1 MAEQNEV
8 QIRFTASTGEAVA
21 KIGDVHEAL
30 ASLTQPVADVAGAL
44 GGLRSAFATALAP
57 STVTEARKA
66 FDDLNEHVASM
77 GTQIKLLHQGLA
89 ERKIVLQAE
98 AQQFAITQNQKFALL
113 KDETE
118 KEYKAELELLNKK
131 IELGNL
137 EGKAK
142 QQVLDKI
149 ALLNAKHN
157 TDMVRLDAQ
166 AIAEQASE
174 WNKALSMITS
184 SFNSQLRGLLA
195 GTTTWSQ
202 AWKKM
207 LGDMI
212 IKFIEAAEQMLQKWI
227 AMELAKTTA
236 STTGALARQA
246 AEESASSAGIVGVLA
261 NALKS
266 IFASAGQ
273 TMAEVTAA
281 VAPTTGPAAPAI
293 GAAAG
298 ATTLSAALGVFGGAH
313 AIGDWTVPSTGL
325 AFLHK
330 NEVVV
335 PERGGFAEGF
345 RRAMGGGGA
354 RPAASGGDTHVH
366 IAALDSRS
374 ISRFFDDNAH
384 HMVRAL
390 QRGLKGGAHLP
401 LRTSTRLR
409 R

>member
-8 QIRFTASTGEAVA
+8 QIRFAASTGEVVT
-21 KIGDVHEAL
+21 KIEDVREAL
-30 ASLTQPVADVAGAL
+30 AGLTQPVASVTGAL
-44 GGLRSAFATALAP
+44 GRLRSAFATALSP
-57 STVTEARKA
+57 STVTEASKA
-66 FDDLNEHVASM
+66 FDGLNDQVASM

-113 KDETE
+113 EAETQ
-118 KEYKAELELLNKK
+118 KEYDAELALLNQK

-149 ALLNAKHN
+149 KMLQAKHN

-166 AIAEQASE
+166 AIAEQAQE
-174 WNKALSMITS
+174 WNKGLSIITS
-184 SFNSQLRGLLA
+184 SFNTQLRGLLA

-212 IKFIEAAEQMLQKWI
+212 IKFIEAGEQMVQKWI

-246 AEESASSAGIVGVLA
+246 AEQSASSAGIVGVVA

-273 TMAEVTAA
+273 TAAGVSAA

-298 ATTLSAALGVFGGAH
+298 AAVVADAIGLADAAGH

-325 AFLHK
+325 GFLHK
-330 NEVVV
+330 NEMVV

-345 RRAMGGGGA
+345 RRAMGEAGSRSLG
-354 RPAASGGDTHVH
+354 SGGDTHVH

-374 ISRFFDDNAH
+374 ISRFFNDNAH

-401 LRTSTRLR
+401 LRTSTR
-409 R
+409 